1 MTSHGE
7 AERGSVLI
15 VDDEVANVRLLE
27 RLLEDDGFTDV
38 HATTDPRRA
47 LALFRES
54 RPDLVLLDLAM
65 PFLDGF
71 AVLDQIRREIDP
83 AEFLPVLV
91 LTADISREAKQRALR
106 SGAKD
111 FLTKPFD
118 TTEAVL
124 RIRNLLETRRL
135 HRDLREHGERLT
147 RLVRMRTHDLE
158 ESRIEILERLGVAA
172 EYRDDATGEHTER
185 IGRTCELIALSLGLP
200 EEYAGLIRRAAPLH
214 DLGKIGI
221 SDHVLLKP
229 ARLDPG
235 EWDVMKTHT
244 TIGARIL
251 SGSRSPLLQLAETIA
266 LTHHERWHATG
277 YPAGLGGEDIPV
289 AGRITALADV
299 FDALTHERP
308 YKKAWGMDEALV
320 EIQLQSG
327 FQFDPR
333 VVQAFLDVVRV
344 GDMNAEAGGTGPG
357 LVAGVGLRPPSGSPL
372 LDRVPPKSVPGG
384 QGPP

>member
-7 AERGSVLI
+7 VPGRILI
-15 VDDEVANVRLLE
+15 VDDEAANVRLLE
-27 RLLEDDGFTDV
+27 RLLDDDGFTEV
-38 HATTDPRRA
+38 RSTTDSRRA
-47 LALFRES
+47 LAMFREA

-71 AVLDQIRREIDP
+71 AVLEQIRGEIP
-83 AEFLPVLV
+83 AGEFLPVLV
-91 LTADISREAKQRALR
+91 LTADISREAKQRVLR

-118 TTEAVL
+118 TTEVVL

-135 HRDLREHGERLT
+135 HRDLSEHSDRLS

-158 ESRIEILERLGVAA
+158 ESRGEILERLGVAA

-185 IGRTCELIALSLGLP
+185 IGRTCELIAVSLGLP

-221 SDHVLLKP
+221 PDHVLLKP
-229 ARLDPG
+229 AKLDPG
-235 EWDVMKTHT
+235 EWEIMKTHT

-266 LTHHERWHATG
+266 LTHHERWHGTG
-277 YPAGLGGEDIPV
+277 YPAGLRGEDIPI
-289 AGRITALADV
+289 AGRITAMADV

-308 YKKAWGMDEALV
+308 YKKAWPMEEALA

-344 GDMNAEAGGTGPG
+344 GDMDAEGGGSRSSLGETGLP
-357 LVAGVGLRPPSGSPL
+357 VRP
-372 LDRVPPKSVPGG
+372 
-384 QGPP
+384 